1 MITKQQMREALT
13 LIAGYT
19 EQLHKANV
27 TSSAVNQPGCRVKLS
42 SWGLEMQGKN
52 KKKQFGTVID
62 FRQWMH
68 FKDDGIVTVKWD
80 GISKPDSM
88 HISQIEAVK

>member
-13 LIAGYT
+13 VIERYT

-27 TSSAVNQPGCRVKLS
+27 TSSSVNQPGCRVKLS
-42 SWGLEMQGKN
+42 AWGLEMQGKN
-52 KKKQFGTVID
+52 KNMQVGTVID
-62 FRQWMH
+62 FSQWMQY
-68 FKDDGIVTVKWD
+68 KNDGTVTVKWD

-88 HISQIEAVK
+88 HISQVEALK